1 MTRDERQELCIKK
14 WLSNKGKGVVIAG
27 TGFGCFKLL
36 DDLKNL

>member
-27 TGFGCFKLL
+27 TGFGCF
-36 DDLKNL
+36 